1 MGWCVAPWDTPEV
14 RQAETGVS
22 SSKPTVALLS
32 SSQQGLRCLLWPTAT
47 KRPRQL
53 ARMRV
58 SHSAGVC
65 RQKTEDGTTE
75 TAQQLEALVVLAEDQ
90 GSIPSAN
97 MAADLPVTGY
107 LIPSPDLSSKTEQPI
122 V

>member
-107 LIPSPDLSSKTEQPI
+107 LIPSPDLCGYLACR
-122 V
+122 

>member
-1 MGWCVAPWDTPEV
+1 MGWRVAPWDTPEV

-22 SSKPTVALLS
+22 SSRPTFGLLS
-32 SSQQGLRCLLWPTAT
+32 NSQQGLRCLLWPTAT

-53 ARMRV
+53 ARVRV

-75 TAQQLEALVVLAEDQ
+75 TAQQLGALVVLAEDQ

-97 MAADLPVTGY
+97 MAADLPITGY
-107 LIPSPDLSSKTEQPI
+107 LIPSPDLCGYLACR
-122 V
+122 